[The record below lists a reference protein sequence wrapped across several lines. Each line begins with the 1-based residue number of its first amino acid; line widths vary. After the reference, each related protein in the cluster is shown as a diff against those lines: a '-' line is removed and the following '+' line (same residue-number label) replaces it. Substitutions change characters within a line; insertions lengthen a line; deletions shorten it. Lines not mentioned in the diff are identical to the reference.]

1 MQDKTHS
8 DEDIAQ
14 AVRRFLREAGRIIVN
29 LWPNPNLKIFY
40 NEVLYCLLRYMY
52 KDTINWR
59 NIF

>member
-14 AVRRFLREAGRIIVN
+14 AVRRLLRGVSLLTYNQIRT
-29 LWPNPNLKIFY
+29 LKIFF
-40 NEVLYCLLRYMY
+40 NEALYCLLRYMY
-52 KDTINWR
+52 KDTINWK